1 LIWQIGR
8 EAPRRGYEPGSM
20 REAEEDAEW
29 AERKSAV
36 AIVVMVRG
44 LFHRPHGN
52 RVGRYRSA
60 VWRSG
65 ESEMNEVKLGVRQ
78 EESSERLGNARC
90 LKVDRRD

>member
-1 LIWQIGR
+1 
-8 EAPRRGYEPGSM
+8 M

-60 VWRSG
+60 V
-65 ESEMNEVKLGVRQ
+65 
-78 EESSERLGNARC
+78 
-90 LKVDRRD
+90 